1 MVRGT
6 IKMSPILQIIRLK
19 NLEKNDPEMIRKI
32 GGWHYALIY
41 YSTSTNCINFDLL
54 SIWLQKQL
62 S

>member
-1 MVRGT
+1 
-6 IKMSPILQIIRLK
+6 MSPILQIIRLK